1 MLNRSTS
8 AKVAR
13 SASLEQ
19 LLDYLGAWTTGP
31 GPIFQRL
38 ARAIAASIE
47 RGELP
52 HDTRLPSERSL
63 AAAAWV
69 SRGTVVAAYDVLLG
83 EGLADR
89 RTGSGTFVASS
100 DGPGLPQGREGSR
113 LVAHLAARS
122 DNLAGKR
129 PTGTYTDADLIDLS
143 ISVLDDATALP
154 HASVSTAE
162 LIGAV
167 PDTGYDPRG
176 QLDLRTTIAERLTGY
191 GLASTPDQLVIT
203 TGAQQA
209 ISAAIAC
216 WVRPGD
222 VVVVEDPTYPGA
234 LAALTAA
241 GAVIRGLPLDRHGV
255 RIEALEEA
263 VADRPAL
270 AYLQS
275 TVQSPTGVV
284 LSSDRRRR
292 IAALLTA
299 SRLPLVEDIAL
310 AGLTWAGPTVPIASH
325 APDHP
330 IAVVGSISKMFWSGL
345 RVGFVRAP
353 LPVAQRL
360 ARIKTIQDLGSSTV
374 SQLMASRLLQHPDSP
389 AFTAQRNDELQRR
402 CVIIA
407 ALIAAQLPAW
417 SCPLPAG
424 GLSLW
429 VGLPGPY
436 ATRFAAVALAHGVA
450 VAPPE
455 SLSVTGEHADHFR
468 LSVAHP
474 ELILRVGVE
483 RLVGAWAAFTP

>member
-13 SASLEQ
+13 SAGLEQ
-19 LLDYLGAWTTGP
+19 LLDCLGAWMAGP

-63 AAAAWV
+63 AAAMWV

-89 RTGSGTFVASS
+89 RTGSGTFVVSG

-113 LVAHLAARS
+113 LVAHLAERGE
-122 DNLAGKR
+122 DPPGI
-129 PTGTYTDADLIDLS
+129 DLIDLS
-143 ISVLDDATALP
+143 ISVLDDPRGLP
-154 HASVSTAE
+154 GVAVSTSE
-162 LIGAV
+162 LARAV
-167 PDTGYDPRG
+167 PGAGYDPRG
-176 QLDLRTTIAERLTGY
+176 QLDLRTALARRLTDQ

-222 VVVVEDPTYPGA
+222 AVLVEDPTYPGA
-234 LAALTAA
+234 LSALTAA
-241 GAVIRGLPLDRHGV
+241 GAVIRGIPLDRHGV
-255 RIEALEEA
+255 RVDALEEA
-263 VADRPAL
+263 VGDRPAL
-270 AYLQS
+270 VYLQS
-275 TVQSPTGVV
+275 ALHSPTGVV
-284 LSSDRRRR
+284 LSADRRRR

-299 SRLPLVEDIAL
+299 SRVPLVEDIAL
-310 AGLTWAGPTVPIASH
+310 AGLTWAEPTPPIASS

-345 RVGFVRAP
+345 RVGFLRAP
-353 LPVAQRL
+353 RPVAQRL

-374 SQLMASRLLQHPDSP
+374 SQIMASRLLQHPDFP
-389 AFTAQRNDELQRR
+389 AFMAQRNEELQRR
-402 CVIIA
+402 C
-407 ALIAAQLPAW
+407 ALVAGLLADQVPAW
-417 SCPLPAG
+417 SCVPPAG

-436 ATRFAAVALAHGVA
+436 ATRFASVALAYGVA

-468 LSVAHP
+468 LSVSQP
-474 ELILRVGVE
+474 EPVLRAGVE
-483 RLVGAWAAFTP
+483 RLATAWAAFTP

>member
-19 LLDYLGAWTTGP
+19 LLDYLGAWTAGP

-89 RTGSGTFVASS
+89 RTGSGTFVVSG

-113 LVAHLAARS
+113 LVAHLTQRGE
-122 DNLAGKR
+122 DPPGV
-129 PTGTYTDADLIDLS
+129 DLIDLS
-143 ISVLDDATALP
+143 ISVLDDPAGLP
-154 HASVSTAE
+154 RVSVSTAE
-162 LIGAV
+162 LAGAV
-167 PDTGYDPRG
+167 PGTGYDPRG
-176 QLDLRTTIAERLTGY
+176 QLDLRTTIAERLTDQ
-191 GLASTPDQLVIT
+191 GLTSTPDQLVIT

-222 VVVVEDPTYPGA
+222 VVLVEDPTYPGA

-241 GAVIRGLPLDRHGV
+241 GAVVRGIPLDRNGV
-255 RIEALEEA
+255 RVDALEEA
-263 VADRPAL
+263 LADRPAL
-270 AYLQS
+270 VYLQS
-275 TVQSPTGVV
+275 ALHSPTGAV
-284 LSSDRRRR
+284 LSTDRRRR

-299 SRLPLVEDIAL
+299 SRVPLVEDIAL
-310 AGLTWAGPTVPIASH
+310 AGLGWAGPSAQIASH

-345 RVGFVRAP
+345 RVGFAADSMPRTSCLHRAKP
-353 LPVAQRL
+353 TACPGGGRL
-360 ARIKTIQDLGSSTV
+360 ARAADGERGKQPR
-374 SQLMASRLLQHPDSP
+374 ASAS
-389 AFTAQRNDELQRR
+389 ASASAN
-402 CVIIA
+402 A
-407 ALIAAQLPAW
+407 
-417 SCPLPAG
+417 SG
-424 GLSLW
+424 
-429 VGLPGPY
+429 
-436 ATRFAAVALAHGVA
+436 HGY
-450 VAPPE
+450 
-455 SLSVTGEHADHFR
+455 
-468 LSVAHP
+468 
-474 ELILRVGVE
+474 
-483 RLVGAWAAFTP
+483 